1 MDIDKNIYLE
11 LFGYLGTALVI
22 ISMLM
27 TDLNKLRIVNILGA
41 IVSMI
46 YAICV
51 NTMPVV
57 VLNAT
62 LATIN
67 ITQLI
72 LKKVNKNIVEKQI
85 AEAEQKT
92 KTEGDKE

>member
-1 MDIDKNIYLE
+1 MEQNIYLE

-27 TDLNKLRIVNILGA
+27 TDINKLRVINISGGIISL
-41 IVSMI
+41 I

-62 LATIN
+62 LVTIN
-67 ITQLI
+67 ITQLVLNKI
-72 LKKVNKNIVEKQI
+72 NKNIIKKQI
-85 AEAEQKT
+85 AEAERKT
-92 KTEGDKE
+92 KSEGDEE

>member
-1 MDIDKNIYLE
+1 MEKNIYLE

-22 ISMLM
+22 LSMLM
-27 TDLNKLRIVNILGA
+27 TDLNKLRILNISGA
-41 IVSMI
+41 IISMI

-51 NTMPVV
+51 DTMPVV

-72 LKKVNKNIVEKQI
+72 LKKINKNIIKKQI